1 MSKLLKPEEYI
12 RIWIKRYKAK
22 RKAERVCQH
31 WDEKYKLI
39 TDDWRKYNEII
50 YRASSEYLKFRAAG
64 YERMLKITSHKISKN
79 KVIITADSIEIIFPD
94 TCIIRDDL
102 TIEYPLTDD
111 CELLSWDYEKFG
123 FNGFKGVYDVSD
135 WLSFLMKGLRCKD
148 IKTIK

>member
-1 MSKLLKPEEYI
+1 MSRLLKPEEYI

-22 RKAERVCQH
+22 RKAERACQH

-79 KVIITADSIEIIFPD
+79 KVTITADSIEIIFPD

-111 CELLSWDYEKFG
+111 CELLSWDYEKP
-123 FNGFKGVYDVSD
+123 GFKGVYDATD
-135 WLSFLMKGLRCKD
+135 WSVFLMKGLRCKD

>member
-22 RKAERVCQH
+22 CKAERACQH

-79 KVIITADSIEIIFPD
+79 KVAITADSVEIIFPD

-111 CELLSWDYEKFG
+111 CELLSWDYEKP
-123 FNGFKGVYDVSD
+123 GFKGVYDTTD
-135 WLSFLMKGLRCKD
+135 WSVFLMKGLRCTD
-148 IKTIK
+148 IKTMK

>member
-1 MSKLLKPEEYI
+1 
-12 RIWIKRYKAK
+12 
-22 RKAERVCQH
+22 
-31 WDEKYKLI
+31 
-39 TDDWRKYNEII
+39 
-50 YRASSEYLKFRAAG
+50 
-64 YERMLKITSHKISKN
+64 MLKITSHKISKN
-79 KVIITADSIEIIFPD
+79 KVTITADSIEIIFPD

-135 WLSFLMKGLRCKD
+135 WLSFLMTGLRCKD

>member
-79 KVIITADSIEIIFPD
+79 KVTIIADSIEIIFPD
-94 TCIIRDDL
+94 TCIIRNGL

-135 WLSFLMKGLRCKD
+135 WSVFLMKGLRCKD

>member
-22 RKAERVCQH
+22 RKAERACQH

-79 KVIITADSIEIIFPD
+79 KVTITADSIEIIFPD

-111 CELLSWDYEKFG
+111 CELLSWDYEKP
-123 FNGFKGVYDVSD
+123 GFKGVYDATD
-135 WLSFLMKGLRCKD
+135 WSVFLMKGLRCKD